1 MDNGEIKAAVAEI
14 MKLRPTPKKAEAAK
28 VEHRRTRQQ
37 LADYQYQKEL
47 QALRE
52 V

>member
-37 LADYQYQKEL
+37 LARVTGIKGYL
-47 QALRE
+47 T
-52 V
+52 